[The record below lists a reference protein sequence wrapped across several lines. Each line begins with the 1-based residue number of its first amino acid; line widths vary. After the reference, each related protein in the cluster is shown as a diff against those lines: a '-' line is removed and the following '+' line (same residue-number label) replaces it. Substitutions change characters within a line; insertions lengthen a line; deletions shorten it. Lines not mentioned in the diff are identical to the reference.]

1 MTAGRSSRVY
11 PAAMA
16 DDTYT
21 VERSTTIDAPPE
33 RIYQHIANF
42 HSWRSW
48 SPWEGVDPDLRR
60 TYSGPDTGPG
70 ATYTWEG
77 NRKAGAGRME
87 IVEAVEP
94 ARVRIDLHFLKPFK
108 ARNETVFTIRPE
120 GSGSRLT
127 WTMTGRKTLA
137 TKIMGIFKSM
147 DAMIGPDFERGLA
160 SLKSTVERSTT
171 P

>member
-1 MTAGRSSRVY
+1 MTAGRCSRVY

-60 TYSGPDTGPG
+60 TYSGPDTGSG
-70 ATYTWEG
+70 ATYAWEG

-87 IVEAVEP
+87 IVEAAEP
-94 ARVRIDLHFLKPFK
+94 ARVRIDLRFLKPFK
-108 ARNETVFTIRPE
+108 AHNDIVFTIRLE
-120 GSGSRLT
+120 GSGSHLT

-171 P
+171 A

>member
-1 MTAGRSSRVY
+1 M
-11 PAAMA
+11 
-16 DDTYT
+16 
-21 VERSTTIDAPPE
+21 
-33 RIYQHIANF
+33 
-42 HSWRSW
+42 
-48 SPWEGVDPDLRR
+48 DPDLRR

-70 ATYTWEG
+70 ATYAWEG

-87 IVEAVEP
+87 IVEAAEP
-94 ARVRIDLHFLKPFK
+94 VRVRIDLRFLKPFK

-120 GSGSRLT
+120 GSGSHLT
-127 WTMTGRKTLA
+127 WTMTGRKTLL